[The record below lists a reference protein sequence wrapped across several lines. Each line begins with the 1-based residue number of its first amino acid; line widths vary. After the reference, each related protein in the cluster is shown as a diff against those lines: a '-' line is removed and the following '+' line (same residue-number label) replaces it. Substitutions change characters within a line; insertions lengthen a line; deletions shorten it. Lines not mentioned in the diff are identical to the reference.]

1 MESRNHKKLAMHLVG
16 MLLIGLLILSGTNIF
31 AQANQE
37 QDNNVGSLT
46 KAEAM
51 NYLKGLNSD
60 NDGVRKS
67 CIYFA
72 GKYKIT
78 EALDILKE
86 QLNDEENPEISI
98 LLVLSIYEIL
108 ENNVLSNLD
117 EESKIKGKFAALYE

>member
-16 MLLIGLLILSGTNIF
+16 MLLIGLLILLSTNIF

-37 QDNNVGSLT
+37 QDNKVRSLT

-60 NDGVRKS
+60 NDGLRKS

-78 EALDILKE
+78 EAVDILKE
-86 QLNDEENPEISI
+86 QLSEEENPETS
-98 LLVLSIYEIL
+98 VLIVLALYEIL
-108 ENNVLSNLD
+108 EKNVLSNID
-117 EESKIKGKFAALYE
+117 EEN